1 VLWGPENAK
10 SLLILLAGSRKTLL
24 LANQRRLA
32 LFDTLMGWVRSA
44 NRLANKPYRQSTGF
58 VQNANLFL
66 ETEKRQFLDFQGE
79 NLTKLALALE

>member
-1 VLWGPENAK
+1 MGPENTK